1 MLRTMTVGLCLAALW
16 AAGSLPA
23 AEAPRAAASEP
34 ASLPFRAPRAPSP
47 LPAEYPADANV
58 MAYINGK
65 PVPMSELNDLML
77 RNYGLKIAQ
86 QLLGTEL
93 VRQEAEKEKIEITD
107 ADVLAETDLVMKQM
121 FGQVQGAD
129 QRERFLKQMLSSFQI
144 SREHWTLSM
153 RRNAM
158 LTKLAEKRVKVT
170 DEDVQE
176 EFKREY
182 GKKVV
187 VRHIQVES
195 WSEAQRLRKALD
207 DGADFARLARENSKS
222 WSARDGGLLPPIDPK
237 SKFLPPVMREV
248 ALNGLHKVGEI
259 SQIVEVGTSYHVLK
273 LERVIESQD
282 VKLGEV
288 KAQLAENVRQRQ
300 IAILKQEIP
309 QDLFEKAK
317 KDNAIQ
323 FVNPILRSGY
333 EDAIQGN
340 QP

>member
-1 MLRTMTVGLCLAALW
+1 MFRSLIIGLSVAACVAVGN
-16 AAGSLPA
+16 LPA
-23 AEAPRAAASEP
+23 ADAPRAAASAP
-34 ASLPFRAPRAPSP
+34 ASLPFKAPRTPSP
-47 LPAEYPADANV
+47 LPADLRADANV
-58 MAYINGK
+58 MAYINGRA
-65 PVPMSELNDLML
+65 VPMQELNDLML

-86 QLLGTEL
+86 QILGTEL

-107 ADVLAETDLVMKQM
+107 ADVNVETDLVMKQM
-121 FGQVQGAD
+121 FGQVQGPD

-144 SREHWTLSM
+144 SPEHWTLSM

-158 LTKLAEKRVKVT
+158 LSKLAEKRVKVT

-195 WSEAQRLRKALD
+195 WNEAQRIRKALD

-222 WSARDGGLLPPIDPK
+222 WSAREGGLLPPIDPK

-248 ALNGLHKVGEI
+248 ALNGLHKVGEV
-259 SQIVEVGTSYHVLK
+259 SQIVEVGTSFHVLK
-273 LERVIESQD
+273 LEKTIDPQD
-282 VKLGEV
+282 VKLGDV
-288 KAQLAENVRQRQ
+288 KAQLVENVRQRQ

-323 FVNPILRSGY
+323 FVNPILRAGY

-340 QP
+340 